1 MSSPILTN
9 PAAVVGQHWQPA
21 TGELL
26 TFTGEAWWRPEFR
39 QEQYMTAGMSS
50 GARAALIVCGL
61 LFFWPALLFL
71 IGSGPKLA
79 VRQVHAGFTPIAHGT
94 PQQVEAAADELVRR
108 EQAALGQ

>member
-9 PAAVVGQHWQPA
+9 PASVVGPHYQPT
-21 TGELL
+21 TGETL
-26 TFTGEAWWRPEFR
+26 TFTGEAWWRAEYR

-50 GARAALIVCGL
+50 GARTALIICGL
-61 LFFWPALLFL
+61 LLFWPALLFL

-79 VRQVHAGFTPIAHGT
+79 VRTVPAGFTPIAHGT
-94 PQQVEAAADELVRR
+94 PQQIEAAAAESVRR